1 MHDDVPPRARSGLD
15 TIAQGR
21 EAASPIVP
29 LKIDAAG
36 RTDVGLQREHNEDA
50 FAVLDRHGLYL
61 VADGMGGHR
70 AGNVA
75 SQMATESV
83 QAFFDSTV
91 REDATWPFHYDP
103 ALSPEENRLL
113 TSIKLANKS
122 IYEEG
127 ARNAERR
134 GMGTTVVGALL
145 NAAAARVFIGH
156 VGDSRCYRVRDG
168 AIALLTQD
176 HSLINEYLRAM
187 PDLPQSQRDELPRNV
202 ITRALGMN
210 EVVLVDLR
218 TEHLRAGDTFV
229 LCSDGLS
236 GMLTD
241 PEILAT
247 VLANE
252 GDCAATCEALIRLAN
267 EHGGEDNVT
276 ALVVR
281 AFDPDAP
288 TDSAQRRRPG
298 AEDTRPVVAPE
309 ALRPTEAPPAVV
321 NFDDVTLD
329 MPREA
334 VVPKELR
341 DPDIGTRETLSPPEP
356 DAHPPLD
363 EGEDTVEA
371 PSPFAPKK

>member
-1 MHDDVPPRARSGLD
+1 MHDLPSQRTLSGLD
-15 TIAQGR
+15 TSAQER
-21 EAASPIVP
+21 EAPPPIVP

-127 ARNAERR
+127 ARNADRR
-134 GMGTTVVGALL
+134 GMGTTVVGALVNL
-145 NAAAARVFIGH
+145 ATGRVFVGH
-156 VGDSRCYRVRDG
+156 VGDSRCYRIRDG
-168 AIALLTQD
+168 AITQLTQD

-202 ITRALGMN
+202 ITRALGMT
-210 EVVLVDLR
+210 EVVLVDLLSD
-218 TEHLRAGDTFV
+218 TLRPGDILV

-236 GMLTD
+236 GMLSD
-241 PEILAT
+241 AEILAT
-247 VLANE
+247 VLAHP
-252 GDCAATCEALIRLAN
+252 GDSAAACDALIRGAN

-281 AFDPDAP
+281 ARDGDAP
-288 TDSAQRRRPG
+288 SIEPQRRAPG
-298 AEDTRPVVAPE
+298 TEDTRPVLTPE
-309 ALRPTEAPPAVV
+309 ALRPTESPPAPLS
-321 NFDDVTLD
+321 FDDVTLD

-334 VVPKELR
+334 VVPKELLAG
-341 DPDIGTRETLSPPEP
+341 DTHAEATSSP
-356 DAHPPLD
+356 DAHPSLD
-363 EGEDTVEA
+363 EGAEDTVEA
-371 PSPFAPKK
+371 PSPFAPKPA

>member
-1 MHDDVPPRARSGLD
+1 M
-15 TIAQGR
+15 
-21 EAASPIVP
+21 P

-50 FAVLDRHGLYL
+50 FAVLDQHGLYI

-75 SQMATESV
+75 SKLAAESV

-103 ALSPEENRLL
+103 TLSPEENRLL
-113 TSIKLANKS
+113 TSIKLANKT
-122 IYEEG
+122 IFEEG
-127 ARNAERR
+127 ARNPERR
-134 GMGTTVVGALL
+134 GMGTTVVGALI
-145 NAAAARVFIGH
+145 NPATERVFVGH
-156 VGDSRCYRVRDG
+156 VGDSRCYRIRDG
-168 AIALLTQD
+168 AIAQLTQD

-187 PDLPQSQRDELPRNV
+187 PDLPQAQRDELPRNV

-210 EVVLVDLR
+210 EVVVVDLLSDKIR
-218 TEHLRAGDTFV
+218 PGDTFV

-236 GMLTD
+236 GMLSD
-241 PEILAT
+241 GEILAT
-247 VLANE
+247 VQAHA
-252 GDCAATCEALIRLAN
+252 DAPDAACEALIRLAN
-267 EHGGEDNVT
+267 EHGGEDNIT

-281 AFDPDAP
+281 AIDPA
-288 TDSAQRRRPG
+288 ARRGDTKPRTPG
-298 AEDTRPVVAPE
+298 AEDTRPVLTPE
-309 ALRPTEAPPAVV
+309 AMRPTEAPPAIV

-334 VVPKELR
+334 LVPREI
-341 DPDIGTRETLSPPEP
+341 DPDIGTRETLAPPAPEE
-356 DAHPPLD
+356 HPPASE

-371 PSPFAPKK
+371 PSPFAPKP